1 LPVTGAAAATVE
13 FRTRRVTALYYLALR
28 IKYMAHIINFVT
40 PTNESVKYFAAFRE
54 FVGHDHMQ
62 YMEIKIDIIENSFSG
77 VL

>member
-1 LPVTGAAAATVE
+1 
-13 FRTRRVTALYYLALR
+13 
-28 IKYMAHIINFVT
+28 MAHIINFVT